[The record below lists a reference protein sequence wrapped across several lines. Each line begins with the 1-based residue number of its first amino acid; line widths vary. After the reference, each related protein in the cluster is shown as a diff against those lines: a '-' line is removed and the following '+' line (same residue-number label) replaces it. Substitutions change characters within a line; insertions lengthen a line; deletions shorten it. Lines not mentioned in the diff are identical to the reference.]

1 MRNLFAAALAVTSLP
16 FAPFAIAPAA
26 AADCPDAEVIFARGR
41 SEAPGIGWIGDA
53 FVDALRSKTSK
64 SVGVYAVGYDADTD
78 VIGGANDMSRRIQY
92 MAANC
97 PNTRQVLGGY
107 SLGAA
112 VTDIV
117 LGAPT
122 AMFGYNN
129 PLPPSA
135 NDHIAA
141 IALFGNGTQS
151 VFGPVSVVSPI
162 YGGKTIDV
170 CTDMDLVCRGTID
183 SNDPGGSWASHLQ
196 PAYIDSGAVDG
207 AADFV
212 AARL

>member
-1 MRNLFAAALAVTSLP
+1 MKALLAVAFFAAPAIA
-16 FAPFAIAPAA
+16 ACAIAPANA
-26 AADCPDAEVIFARGR
+26 ANCPDVEVIFARGR
-41 SEAPGIGWIGDA
+41 SEAPGIGWIGNA
-53 FVDALRSKTSK
+53 FVDAVRSKTDK
-64 SVGVYAVGYDADTD
+64 SVGVYAVVYDADAD

-92 MAANC
+92 MSANC

-117 LGAPT
+117 LGADKPG
-122 AMFGYNN
+122 FGYTS

-141 IALFGNGTQS
+141 IALFGNGTQA
-151 VFGPVSVVSPI
+151 VFGPVAEISPN

-170 CTDMDLVCRGTID
+170 CTDMDLICRGRVD
-183 SNDPGGSWASHLQ
+183 PNDPGGSWAAHLQ

-212 AARL
+212 VARL